1 MSRTLTMAVLVAML
15 AGRPLVAQQSPGED
29 EIARTLYAP
38 ELVMRHAQ
46 TIGLTGEQ
54 RSAITAAI
62 QDLQTTA
69 VELQWQMAERSRAL
83 IELLSQSTVDESA
96 ALAQIDLLLET
107 EQEIKRRHLA
117 MLIRIK
123 NLLNPEQQERLRSQ
137 RGGDK

>member
-1 MSRTLTMAVLVAML
+1 MSRTLTMAVLIAML
-15 AGRPLVAQQSPGED
+15 VGRPLVAQSQGED
-29 EIARTLYAP
+29 EIARSLYAP
-38 ELVMRHAQ
+38 ELVMRHAR

-83 IELLSQSTVDESA
+83 IELLSQSTVDEDA

-137 RGGDK
+137 RGGDE

>member
-1 MSRTLTMAVLVAML
+1 MNRTLTMAVLVAVL
-15 AGRPLVAQQSPGED
+15 AARPLVAQPQRED
-29 EIARTLYAP
+29 EIARNLYAP

-96 ALAQIDLLLET
+96 ALEQIDLLLET
-107 EQEIKRRHLA
+107 EQKIKKRHLA

-123 NLLNPEQQERLRSQ
+123 NLLKPEQQERLRS
-137 RGGDK
+137 RKGDE